1 MADMIET
8 KKKKQRTDRHIP
20 LRMYYEAYYSF
31 RRHCRDTEAQ
41 QAFEASYAYNLFCI
55 RRDVTGRHIAL
66 GTSYAFIVK
75 KPCPREV
82 FAGSIYKRILDS
94 LCIMILRP
102 CLDGHFSSRHFNVR
116 KGYGLLQYQQQ
127 LYKDMRE
134 VTKGYGAKRTAVLD
148 DSGGAWI
155 LGGDISSYFM
165 SMDKDV
171 VWRKWE
177 TVIKVWYG
185 GEYTDEL
192 LYIMKEIVYYEPEKH
207 CIRKS
212 PIGEWK
218 LIKPNKSLFTNGDGK
233 GMPIGDPMSQCTALL
248 LLQDF
253 CMFLE
258 DSVEK
263 VGVYMDDWY
272 AIGNHNELL
281 ALLPLA
287 RDKLKEVSLKLNEHK
302 TYLQPIRHGLKT
314 CGCFAYPDRV
324 YVSNRVV
331 NNAWQTMLYYN
342 DHLRGDAIR
351 FCQRMNSYFGT
362 LSHFKTYRIRKE
374 LVHLVPTEWWDKVY
388 VEGHYEKFAIRKNNQ
403 LKKSM
408 NKVNAFARNRTFGN

>member
-1 MADMIET
+1 MIEA
-8 KKKKQRTDRHIP
+8 KKKQRTDRHIP
-20 LRMYYEAYYSF
+20 LRMYYEAYYLF

-41 QAFEASYAYNLFCI
+41 QAFEAGYAYHLFCI
-55 RRDVTGRHIAL
+55 RRDVTERHIAL

-75 KPCPREV
+75 KPRPREV

-102 CLDGHFSSRHFNVR
+102 WLDDHFSSRHFNVR

-127 LYKDMRE
+127 LNRDMRE
-134 VTKGYGAKRTAVLD
+134 ATEGYGSKEFWV
-148 DSGGAWI
+148 

-171 VWRKWE
+171 AWRKWE
-177 TVIKVWYG
+177 TVIKEWYG

-192 LYIMKEIVYYEPEKH
+192 LYIMKEIIYYEPEKH

-212 PIGEWK
+212 PTGEWK

-233 GMPIGDPMSQCTALL
+233 GMPIGDLVSQYTALL

-258 DSVEK
+258 GRVGR

-272 AIGNHNELL
+272 AIGSHDELL

-287 RDKLKEVSLKLNEHK
+287 RDKLKEVGLKLNEHK

-331 NNAWQTMLYYN
+331 NNAWQTMLYYH
-342 DHLRGDAIR
+342 DHLRGDATR
-351 FCQRMNSYFGT
+351 FCQRMNSYFGI

-374 LVHLVPTEWWDKVY
+374 LVHLVPSEWWDKVY
-388 VEGHYEKFAIRKNNQ
+388 VKGHYEKFAIKKTNQ
-403 LKKSM
+403 LK
-408 NKVNAFARNRTFGN
+408 NKVNE